1 MPYYKMDFSKTN
13 WEDLKIGDE
22 IFVYDFGPY
31 RSHFSSKRDGRNEKY
46 GGYQYEIVGF
56 TKHMIIFDNCNYHL
70 KVAKNS
76 KDSTWRLY
84 E

>member
-1 MPYYKMDFSKTN
+1 MEFSKTN
-13 WEDLKIGDE
+13 WGDLKIGDE

-46 GGYQYEIVGF
+46 GGYLYRIVGF
-56 TKHMIIFDNCNYHL
+56 TRYMIIFDNCNYHL

-76 KDSTWRLY
+76 KGSTWRLY